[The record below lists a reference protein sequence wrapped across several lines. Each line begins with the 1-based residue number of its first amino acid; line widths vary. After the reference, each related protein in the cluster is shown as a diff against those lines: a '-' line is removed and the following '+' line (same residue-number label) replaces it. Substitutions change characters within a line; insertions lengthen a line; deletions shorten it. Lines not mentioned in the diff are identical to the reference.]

1 MVKTKDL
8 YGITQKELN
17 SIIGNEV
24 HKIIC
29 ETRIKLLKKKI
40 LAVVVRNNPTDLL
53 INDISKAIEH
63 WDHLKQ
69 ENNE

>member
-24 HKIIC
+24 HKTIC
-29 ETRIKLLKKKI
+29 EMRIKLLKEN
-40 LAVVVRNNPTDLL
+40 LAKVVKNNPTDLL

-63 WDHLKQ
+63 WDYLKQ

>member
-1 MVKTKDL
+1 MKFTKLFVKR
-8 YGITQKELN
+8 ELN
-17 SIIGNEV
+17 FL
-24 HKIIC
+24 K
-29 ETRIKLLKKKI
+29 KKKI